1 MLQFSNKITF
11 KSDIENISD
20 AKDNKIV
27 TINRLVPRCSLCV
40 FSFSHSFPVP
50 FYLFLEA

>member
-20 AKDNKIV
+20 AKDNK
-27 TINRLVPRCSLCV
+27 NRYNEPSGAKM
-40 FSFSHSFPVP
+40 FSFSHSLPVP